1 MDPAFEFSI
10 SSMTCDLSV
19 HYVEVHNNFGVMET
33 PEQRDS
39 NRAGKG
45 CGAHELG
52 RRVDFLLNDGQW
64 FLENCWGEK
73 DFFLPNVSLEDSKQ
87 KHHNTY
93 FPLFLEDCLFVQIV

>member
-19 HYVEVHNNFGVMET
+19 LYVEVHNISGVMET
-33 PEQRDS
+33 PEQQDS
-39 NRAGKG
+39 NRAEKG

-52 RRVDFLLNDGQW
+52 RRVDFHLSDGQG

-73 DFFLPNVSLEDSKQ
+73 DFFLPNV
-87 KHHNTY
+87 
-93 FPLFLEDCLFVQIV
+93 